1 MGYALNNQPA
11 PLYDALHALLKPQ
24 SATKAATSDVRFELT
39 AIKASEEDEGVIIGK
54 LSVAG
59 NFDREKERV
68 TLPALKAAT
77 FNLVKKI
84 GTDAVAVD
92 INHEDEAI
100 KCDILQA
107 WIGEP
112 MPDPTATYVALR
124 PHDPDVYEC
133 AKKGGIVGMS
143 WSGPYKLVDAAV

>member
-1 MGYALNNQPA
+1 MGYFGNNTPA
-11 PLYDALHALLKPQ
+11 PLYGAIASIMAKKADF
-24 SATKAATSDVRFELT
+24 ATKASTTHVRFELS
-39 AIKASEEDEGVIIGK
+39 ALKAADDEEGIIVGK
-54 LSVAG
+54 VSVAG
-59 NFDREKERV
+59 NFDREKERAQ
-68 TLPALKAAT
+68 LPALKAAT

-112 MPDPTATYVALR
+112 MPDPNAAYVALR
-124 PHDPDVYEC
+124 PQDPEIYEA
-133 AKKGGIVGMS
+133 AKKGLIVGMS
-143 WSGPYKLVDAAV
+143 WSGPYQLVDA